1 MTVGP
6 GILGVLMCHI
16 FFFNLERGGHT
27 RVGKCFMVI
36 ATDILTLDL
45 IENCVTLKLI
55 KLFSYLGCSVGP
67 NPAFQIV
74 ICRLEYKIIE
84 TAVTMSTE
92 RENQSS
98 FLCLISRTLRF
109 DLLLFYSIL
118 LFAVE
123 FFFSQFLH
131 LT

>member
-1 MTVGP
+1 M
-6 GILGVLMCHI
+6 
-16 FFFNLERGGHT
+16 
-27 RVGKCFMVI
+27 GKCFIVI

-45 IENCVTLKLI
+45 TENYVTLKLI

-92 RENQSS
+92 RENQSF

-109 DLLLFYSIL
+109 DLLMFYSIL

-123 FFFSQFLH
+123 AFFSQFC
-131 LT
+131 T

>member
-1 MTVGP
+1 M
-6 GILGVLMCHI
+6 
-16 FFFNLERGGHT
+16 
-27 RVGKCFMVI
+27 GKCFIVI

-45 IENCVTLKLI
+45 IENYVTLKLI
-55 KLFSYLGCSVGP
+55 KRFSYLGCSVGP

-74 ICRLEYKIIE
+74 ICHLEYKIIE

-109 DLLLFYSIL
+109 DLLMFYFIL

>member
-1 MTVGP
+1 M
-6 GILGVLMCHI
+6 
-16 FFFNLERGGHT
+16 
-27 RVGKCFMVI
+27 GKCFIVI

-45 IENCVTLKLI
+45 IENYVTLKLI
-55 KLFSYLGCSVGP
+55 KRFSYLGCRVGP

-109 DLLLFYSIL
+109 DLLMFYFIL

>member
-1 MTVGP
+1 M
-6 GILGVLMCHI
+6 
-16 FFFNLERGGHT
+16 
-27 RVGKCFMVI
+27 GKCFMVI

-45 IENCVTLKLI
+45 IENYVTLKLI

-109 DLLLFYSIL
+109 DLLMFYFIL

>member
-1 MTVGP
+1 M
-6 GILGVLMCHI
+6 
-16 FFFNLERGGHT
+16 
-27 RVGKCFMVI
+27 GKCFIVI
-36 ATDILTLDL
+36 ATEILTLDL
-45 IENCVTLKLI
+45 IENYVTLKLI
-55 KLFSYLGCSVGP
+55 KRFSYLGCSVGP

-109 DLLLFYSIL
+109 DLLMFYFIL

>member
-1 MTVGP
+1 M
-6 GILGVLMCHI
+6 
-16 FFFNLERGGHT
+16 
-27 RVGKCFMVI
+27 GKCFIVI

-45 IENCVTLKLI
+45 IENYVTLKLI
-55 KLFSYLGCSVGP
+55 KRFSYLGCSVGP

-109 DLLLFYSIL
+109 DLLMFYFIL

>member
-1 MTVGP
+1 MG
-6 GILGVLMCHI
+6 
-16 FFFNLERGGHT
+16 N
-27 RVGKCFMVI
+27 CFIVI

-45 IENCVTLKLI
+45 IENYVTLKLI
-55 KLFSYLGCSVGP
+55 KRFSYLGCSLGP

-109 DLLLFYSIL
+109 DLLMFYFIL
-118 LFAVE
+118 QFAVE

>member
-1 MTVGP
+1 M
-6 GILGVLMCHI
+6 
-16 FFFNLERGGHT
+16 
-27 RVGKCFMVI
+27 GKCFMVI

-123 FFFSQFLH
+123 FFFSKFLH

>member
-1 MTVGP
+1 MG
-6 GILGVLMCHI
+6 
-16 FFFNLERGGHT
+16 N
-27 RVGKCFMVI
+27 CFIVI

-45 IENCVTLKLI
+45 IENYVTLKLI
-55 KLFSYLGCSVGP
+55 KRFSYLGCSVGP

-109 DLLLFYSIL
+109 DLLMFYFIL
-118 LFAVE
+118 QFAVE

>member
-1 MTVGP
+1 M
-6 GILGVLMCHI
+6 
-16 FFFNLERGGHT
+16 
-27 RVGKCFMVI
+27 GKCFIVI

-45 IENCVTLKLI
+45 IENYVTLKLI

-109 DLLLFYSIL
+109 DLLMFYFIL

>member
-1 MTVGP
+1 MG
-6 GILGVLMCHI
+6 
-16 FFFNLERGGHT
+16 N
-27 RVGKCFMVI
+27 CFIVI

-45 IENCVTLKLI
+45 IENYVTLKLI
-55 KLFSYLGCSVGP
+55 KRFSYLGCSLGP

-109 DLLLFYSIL
+109 DLLMFYFIL

>member
-1 MTVGP
+1 MG
-6 GILGVLMCHI
+6 
-16 FFFNLERGGHT
+16 N
-27 RVGKCFMVI
+27 CFIVI

-45 IENCVTLKLI
+45 IENYVTLKLI
-55 KLFSYLGCSVGP
+55 KRFSYLGCSLGP

-109 DLLLFYSIL
+109 DLLMFYFIL

-123 FFFSQFLH
+123 SFFSQFLH

>member
-1 MTVGP
+1 M
-6 GILGVLMCHI
+6 
-16 FFFNLERGGHT
+16 
-27 RVGKCFMVI
+27 GKSFIEI

-74 ICRLEYKIIE
+74 ICRLEYKIIK
-84 TAVTMSTE
+84 TAVTVSTE

-98 FLCLISRTLRF
+98 FLCLIGEGKRRNE
-109 DLLLFYSIL
+109 
-118 LFAVE
+118 FAEWHVARLAE
-123 FFFSQFLH
+123 
-131 LT
+131 